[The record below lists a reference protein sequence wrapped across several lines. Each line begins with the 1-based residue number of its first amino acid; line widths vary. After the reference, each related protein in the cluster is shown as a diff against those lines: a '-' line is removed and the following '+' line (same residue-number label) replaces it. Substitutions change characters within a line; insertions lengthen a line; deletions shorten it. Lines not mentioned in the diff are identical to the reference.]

1 MPLDGITAKALS
13 YELDSALR
21 DARVDKIYQPERY
34 DLLLHLRAPGKQ
46 YRLYISANPSSPSIY
61 LTDNSRS
68 NPTEPPMFCMLM
80 RKHLQGARV
89 ISIENP
95 GYERIFV
102 IRFQT
107 VNELGDTLEKR
118 LIIEIMGR
126 HSNIILVNEDDRIHD
141 SILHVDNEMSR
152 VREIMP
158 ARPYQLPPA
167 QEKLTPPDI
176 IESIKSERLW
186 LLPQALPKPIDKALL
201 ETCQGFSPQLC
212 QEIVERAGIDMRKR
226 AIQLEEKELKALDL
240 HMLQVLE
247 QIEARRF
254 IPSVFYISSSD
265 YVPHDYHA
273 LRLNIFANF
282 KQMPTI
288 SAAMDVYYNARYV
301 LNNMQQRRQHLQK
314 LINNQLE
321 HSRRKYQIH
330 LQDCHEGENSN
341 SYKHYGDLILSSI
354 HQTEQALKSG
364 LDHVVLTDYYDP
376 ELKQITVDLQTNRS
390 AAWNAQNYF
399 RKYNKA
405 KTKFETGKLLAD
417 QDEQDIS
424 WLETLGKAVDN
435 AQELDDLIAIK
446 QEMSAYG
453 LISGSRRLS
462 KEERDDAEI
471 QNRQNKSNLM
481 NPGKPGGR
489 SKAISKSAKGKS
501 TKNKPA
507 KVKKEAAL
515 PPRSWYSTDGF
526 EILAG
531 RNNIQNDSLTL
542 KTAAKNDIWLHVQKM
557 PGTHVIVKTN
567 GRELSDQALEQAAG
581 IAAWFS
587 KAGQA
592 GAGGVKLPVDYC
604 PVSHVRKPNGARPG
618 MVIYDRYQT
627 IIVEPLNPQD
637 LAGSSRENQN
647 SQEI

>member
-13 YELDSALR
+13 YELNTALA

-46 YRLYISANPSSPSIY
+46 YKLYISANPSSPSIY
-61 LTDNSRS
+61 LTDKSRN
-68 NPTEPPMFCMLM
+68 NPSEPPMFCMLM
-80 RKHLQGARV
+80 RKHLQGARI

-102 IRFQT
+102 IKFQT
-107 VNELGDTLEKR
+107 INELGDSLEKR
-118 LIIEIMGR
+118 LIVEIMGR

-167 QEKLTPPDI
+167 QEKLTPSEI
-176 IESIKSERLW
+176 IKRIQDNELW
-186 LLPQALPKPIDKALL
+186 LFPQSLPRPLDKALL

-212 QEIVERAGIDMRKR
+212 QELIERTGIDRRKR
-226 AIQLEEKELKALDL
+226 ALKLEKNELEILNIQMLKL
-240 HMLQVLE
+240 LE
-247 QIEARRF
+247 QVEARDF
-254 IPSVFYISSSD
+254 HPSLFFISSAD
-265 YVPHDYHA
+265 VVPTDFHA
-273 LRLNIFANF
+273 LKLSSYALS
-282 KQMPTI
+282 KPASSI
-288 SAAMDVYYNARYV
+288 SAAMDTYYNARNL
-301 LNNMQQRRQHLQK
+301 LNTMHQRRQHLQK
-314 LINNQLE
+314 LIRNQLE
-321 HSRRKYQIH
+321 HSRKKYLIH
-330 LQDCHEGENSN
+330 LQDCREGENSD
-341 SYKHYGDLILSSI
+341 SYRHFGDLILSSVP
-354 HQTEQALKSG
+354 QTEQALKNG
-364 LDHVVLTDYYDP
+364 LDLVVLTDYYDP
-376 ELKQITVDLQTNRS
+376 ELKQVTINLQTNRS

-405 KTKFETGKLLAD
+405 KTKFEAGSKLA
-417 QDEQDIS
+417 EQDKQDIA
-424 WLETLGKAVDN
+424 WLETLEKAVEN
-435 AQELDDLIAIK
+435 AQDLDDLIAIK

-453 LISGSRRLS
+453 LIAGSRRIG
-462 KEERDDAEI
+462 KEERAELET
-471 QNRQNKSNLM
+471 QNKHDRINLL
-481 NPGKPGGR
+481 NPGKPGGKSKSMSKS
-489 SKAISKSAKGKS
+489 SKA
-501 TKNKPA
+501 KNARRKPE
-507 KVKKEAAL
+507 KKKKEAAL

-531 RNNIQNDSLTL
+531 RNNIQNDNLTI

-557 PGTHVIVKTN
+557 PGTHVIVKTH
-567 GRELSDQALEQAAG
+567 GRELSDNALEEAAG

-592 GAGGVKLPVDYC
+592 VAGGAKLPVDYC

-637 LAGSSRENQN
+637 LAVSSRENQN

>member
-13 YELDSALR
+13 YELNSALS
-21 DARVDKIYQPERY
+21 DARVDKIYQPERF

-46 YRLYISANPSSPSIY
+46 YKLYISANPSSPCIY
-61 LTDNSRS
+61 LTEKSRS
-68 NPTEPPMFCMLM
+68 NPSEPPMFCMLM
-80 RKHLQGARV
+80 RKHLQGAR
-89 ISIENP
+89 ILSIENP

-126 HSNIILVNEDDRIHD
+126 HSNIILVNDDDRIHD

-167 QEKLTPPDI
+167 QDKLTPPEI
-176 IESIKSERLW
+176 IASIRSNKLW
-186 LLPQALPKPIDKALL
+186 LLPQSLPKPIDKALL
-201 ETCQGFSPQLC
+201 DTCQGFSPQLC
-212 QEIVERAGIDMRKR
+212 QEIVERAGLDRRKR
-226 AIQLEEKELKALDL
+226 AISLDDNELKSLDQQ
-240 HMLQVLE
+240 MLQMLDR
-247 QIEARRF
+247 IESKDFQPA
-254 IPSVFYISSSD
+254 VFYITAAD
-265 YVPHDYHA
+265 TVPHDFHA
-273 LRLNIFANF
+273 LRLSTFAIH
-282 KQMPTI
+282 KQMPSV
-288 SAAMDVYYNARYV
+288 SAAMDIYYNARYV

-314 LINNQLE
+314 LISNQLE

-330 LQDCHEGENSN
+330 LQDCREGEKSE
-341 SYKHYGDLILSSI
+341 SYKHFGDLILSSI
-354 HQTEQALKSG
+354 HQTDQALKNG
-364 LDHVVLTDYYDP
+364 LDQVVLTDYYDP
-376 ELKQITVDLQTNRS
+376 ELKQVSINLQSNRT

-405 KTKFETGKLLAD
+405 KTKYETGRQLAE

-424 WLETLGKAVDN
+424 WLETLEKAVEN

-453 LISGSRRLS
+453 LISGARKLS
-462 KEERDDAEI
+462 KEERADAAL
-471 QNRQNKSNLM
+471 QNKQDKINML

-489 SKAISKSAKGKS
+489 NKTVSKAAKAKNG
-501 TKNKPA
+501 KNKPA
-507 KVKKEAAL
+507 KGKKEAAL
-515 PPRSWYSTDGF
+515 PPRSWYSSDGF
-526 EILAG
+526 EIIAG
-531 RNNIQNDSLTL
+531 RNNIQNDNLTL

-567 GRELSDQALEQAAG
+567 GKEISDKALEQAAG

-592 GAGGVKLPVDYC
+592 GAAGAKLPVDYC
-604 PVSHVRKPNGARPG
+604 PVSHIRKPNGARPG

-627 IIVEPLNPQD
+627 IIVEPLNPLD
-637 LAGSSRENQN
+637 LAEFSHGNQ
-647 SQEI
+647 SFQEI